1 MITDASTAGGTTT
14 GHGTFQGSPNAPAF
28 IEFFSSP
35 SCDANGSGQNYLGS
49 VTATADGNGSG
60 QFSFSFPTGP
70 GTAFLTATTTDTA
83 TVDTS
88 EFSTCL
94 ASTVVGS
101 LSATLSQPV
110 NQDIDLTAAG
120 PLDWAVW
127 GFGNSASLTANVRKA
142 GGAGISDLSPS
153 TPSDGPA
160 RNFGQFAF
168 PLVPFGFD
176 WSNGTSPASASH
188 ASAGI
193 TAPQAGQGFSFT
205 VPADTTLRT
214 LTVWTSSHYADG
226 TLTATLSDGSAQ
238 PFSSTVHAVAGQFTN
253 TGENVPEVFALT
265 YSAAHSGQHLTV
277 TWTEAT
283 SNGCSPACDDV
294 VIYAAA
300 LSAGQGSTPTGV
312 TSNLTGAGSVNMSGS
327 NDSISS
333 IPLSAFAPAQPGV
346 TPAPINGLPINGL
359 PLNGLPINGLPMN
372 GLPINGLPI
381 NGLPINGLPING
393 LPLNGLPING
403 LPINGLPINGLPING
418 LQIPGGWTAVLAGTA
433 LAGKPLQTITL
444 QQVLALNPQPTAVR
458 NLTLGNLLVADS
470 ALGQVTIGAL
480 ALGNDADQWARQP
493 NPVPD
498 D

>member
-1 MITDASTAGGTTT
+1 M
-14 GHGTFQGSPNAPAF
+14 
-28 IEFFSSP
+28 
-35 SCDANGSGQNYLGS
+35 
-49 VTATADGNGSG
+49 
-60 QFSFSFPTGP
+60 
-70 GTAFLTATTTDTA
+70 
-83 TVDTS
+83 
-88 EFSTCL
+88 
-94 ASTVVGS
+94 
-101 LSATLSQPV
+101 
-110 NQDIDLTAAG
+110 
-120 PLDWAVW
+120 
-127 GFGNSASLTANVRKA
+127 RKA

-153 TPSDGPA
+153 NPSDGPA
-160 RNFGQFAF
+160 RNFGQFAY

-176 WSNGTSPASASH
+176 WSDGTSPVSASQ

-205 VPADTTLRT
+205 VPADPTLRT

-238 PFSSTVHAVAGQFTN
+238 PFSFTVHAVAGEFTN

-265 YSAAHSGQHLTV
+265 YSAAHAGQHLTV

-283 SNGCSPACDDV
+283 SNGCLPACDDV

-312 TSNLTGAGSVNMSGS
+312 TSSLTSAGSVNMSGS
-327 NDSISS
+327 NDPISS

-359 PLNGLPINGLPMN
+359 PINGLPDQRPARSTACRSTACRST
-372 GLPINGLPI
+372 GRSTGCPSTGCRSTGSPSTAC
-381 NGLPINGLPING
+381 
-393 LPLNGLPING
+393 
-403 LPINGLPINGLPING
+403 PINGLPINGLPING

-444 QQVLALNPQPTAVR
+444 QQVLALNPQPAAVR

-480 ALGNDADQWARQP
+480 ALGKTPINGLGSRGQHRSRRSFRPGARVWPARANCSLAAIGNQSLFALSLAGAPINGLPINGLPDATACRSTACRSTASRSTGSTCLRRRSTGSRSTACRSTGSRSTGSPRSPSPPSWTARRP
-493 NPVPD
+493 ASTA
-498 D
+498 